1 MEPPFEFAWALLEFD
16 GICVISDEEFL
27 QLFKDGDSMNLKRGG
42 VVVENF
48 PCCMNRVGY
57 DDDLGDI
64 VKETC
69 LVDTTSDSEQLC
81 L

>member
-1 MEPPFEFAWALLEFD
+1 MEF
-16 GICVISDEEFL
+16 S
-27 QLFKDGDSMNLKRGG
+27 QLFKDGDSMNLKKGG

-57 DDDLGDI
+57 NDDLGDI
-64 VKETC
+64 IEGTR